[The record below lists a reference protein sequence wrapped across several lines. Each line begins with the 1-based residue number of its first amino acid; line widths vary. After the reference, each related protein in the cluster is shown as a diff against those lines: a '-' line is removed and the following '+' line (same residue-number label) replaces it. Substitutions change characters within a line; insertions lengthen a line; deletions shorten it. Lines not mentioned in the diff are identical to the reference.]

1 MGPVSPAPKRSPS
14 IELIEKNGSDRSSDY
29 LNISEPPAASKTPD
43 PSSLFP
49 LQRRASSN
57 YQTALLGDKL
67 QNVNFKNLNESLGD
81 KEAKKDTEIDPLTAS
96 APRNF
101 QSQTSQVSEGAID
114 DEDNGDDDD
123 DSTTDQIWSSEG
135 EKRAMQRRSIGLQGG
150 KYQGDPGFNVQY
162 RGSVS
167 YPPQSGHSETAPSLG
182 NRSDVPRSYHSNQ
195 QSPIDQEA
203 SSSNDYFP
211 RSFEYADF
219 KRRMSKD

>member
-43 PSSLFP
+43 PSTIFP
-49 LQRRASSN
+49 LQRRSSSN

-67 QNVNFKNLNESLGD
+67 QHVNFKNLNETLG
-81 KEAKKDTEIDPLTAS
+81 KDSEQTREIDPLSGSNSTTYQS
-96 APRNF
+96 NPR
-101 QSQTSQVSEGAID
+101 QVSEGAID
-114 DEDNGDDDD
+114 DDDNDD
-123 DSTTDQIWSSEG
+123 DSTTGQIWSSEG
-135 EKRAMQRRSIGLQGG
+135 EKRAMQRRSIGLRGG
-150 KYQGDPGFNVQY
+150 KYEGDPGFNVQY

-182 NRSDVPRSYHSNQ
+182 GRSEVPRSYHSNQ
-195 QSPIDQEA
+195 QSPIDEKGNI
-203 SSSNDYFP
+203 SGSNDYFP